1 MIAKENGNK
10 RPPQD
15 PIPAGLQLAR
25 CYGVFDTGTH
35 HDAMYDKDKRE
46 VVVVFEVP
54 KCRITITKEGEEPK
68 DLPRAISQK
77 YTISLHEKANLRKHL
92 ESWRG
97 RAFTADEL
105 NGFELKN
112 IVGKPCLLNIIH
124 NTPAEVT
131 YANIST
137 ITPLMDGMEPSK
149 AENPEA
155 YFSFDDC
162 TTDGEPDFPE
172 GMPNWIVEQ
181 AKESAEYKSLV
192 NPQTAPAVDVSN
204 VTEAEMTGEIE
215 GDDSPPF

>member
-1 MIAKENGNK
+1 
-10 RPPQD
+10 
-15 PIPAGLQLAR
+15 
-25 CYGVFDTGTH
+25 
-35 HDAMYDKDKRE
+35 
-46 VVVVFEVP
+46 
-54 KCRITITKEGEEPK
+54 
-68 DLPRAISQK
+68 
-77 YTISLHEKANLRKHL
+77 
-92 ESWRG
+92 
-97 RAFTADEL
+97 
-105 NGFELKN
+105 LKN

-192 NPQTAPAVDVSN
+192 APQTAPPVDVSQ
-204 VTEAEMTGEIE
+204 VTEAEMVGEE
-215 GDDSPPF
+215 EEPAPF